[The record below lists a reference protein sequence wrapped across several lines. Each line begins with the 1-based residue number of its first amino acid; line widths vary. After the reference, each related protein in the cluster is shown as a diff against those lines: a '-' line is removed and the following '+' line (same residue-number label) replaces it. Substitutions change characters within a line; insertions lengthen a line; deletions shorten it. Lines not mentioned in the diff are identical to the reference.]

1 MALPCLCAGAG
12 DMCSLKRAKPVPDH
26 HRCVYLPQGH
36 IAKDYSDKL
45 PDFRTAC
52 PYLCAIR

>member
-1 MALPCLCAGAG
+1 MALPCLCARAG

-26 HRCVYLPQGH
+26 HHCVYLPQGTTE
-36 IAKDYSDKL
+36 DYSDKL

-52 PYLCAIR
+52 PTCALY